1 MKQIAKI
8 REEVLCNPW
17 LVTMEAY
24 NSLRTL
30 VEQEFIRGAKIE
42 ATESIADPLVGD
54 IAVLP
59 MYGTFMKGIS
69 PAVEKYFGLVNTDRI
84 KAEVIKLREDES
96 VKGVVLDIDSAGG
109 SATGIMETAEEVAKL
124 AEVKPVY
131 SVTEGMMASA
141 AYWIGSQANMVFA
154 TKSSK
159 VGSIG
164 VYLPVVDSSAA
175 YENKGVKVELI
186 KNKEATYKGAGFE
199 GTKLSDDQK
208 EYMQEMVQQIFA
220 DFKEG
225 VLSSRPNIG
234 SETMRGQV
242 YLGKKAKE
250 KALIDINGSAEE
262 AITILK
268 MQLS

>member
-1 MKQIAKI
+1 MQIAKL
-8 REEVLCNPW
+8 REEILCNPW

-24 NSLRTL
+24 NSLRSF
-30 VEQEFIRGAKIE
+30 VEQECMRDIVLDEE
-42 ATESIADPLVGD
+42 AEAVAPIVGEIA
-54 IAVLP
+54 ILP
-59 MYGTFMKGIS
+59 MYGTFMKGVS
-69 PAVEKYFGLVNTDRI
+69 PAMEKYFGLVNTDRI
-84 KAEVIKLREDES
+84 KAEINNLRLDES
-96 VKGVVLDIDSAGG
+96 VKGVILDIDSAGG
-109 SATGIMETAEEVAKL
+109 SATGIMETAEAVARL
-124 AEVKPVY
+124 ADTKKVY

-141 AYWIGSQANMVFA
+141 AYWIGSQADMVFA
-154 TKSSK
+154 TKSAK

-175 YENKGVKVELI
+175 YESKGVKVELI

-199 GTKLSDDQK
+199 GTKLSDEQK
-208 EYMQEMVQQIFA
+208 EYMQEMVQQIFS
-220 DFKEG
+220 DFKQG

-234 SETMRGQV
+234 EEAMRGQV

-250 KALIDINGSAEE
+250 EALIDLNGSTEE